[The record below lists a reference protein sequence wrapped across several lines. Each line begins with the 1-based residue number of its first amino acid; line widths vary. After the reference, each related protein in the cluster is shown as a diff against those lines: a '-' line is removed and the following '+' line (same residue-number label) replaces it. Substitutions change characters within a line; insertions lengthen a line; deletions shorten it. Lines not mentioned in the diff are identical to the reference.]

1 MSLTQ
6 GSVPIPDLLIG
17 FTQLALLDKGIFPA
31 QPTVTGTII
40 NVADVLLDESPK
52 VQMPL
57 PEFEA
62 LPKPRV
68 TLAAIG
74 ELSTYLTFAILEIIK
89 CLHLILP

>member
-52 VQMPL
+52 VTMPL
-57 PEFEA
+57 PEFEVVN
-62 LPKPRV
+62 KPRI
-68 TLAAIG
+68 TLTAIG
-74 ELSTYLTFAILEIIK
+74 ELIIYLTFTILEIQK
-89 CLHLILP
+89 CLHLLLP